1 MEAAFK
7 VVSRKGYQSTGIAQI
22 AAELGIGHGT
32 VYRYF
37 KNKLDIANSII
48 DEVIT
53 RVTRVV
59 LDMPA
64 RESNSLEEYRGQLF
78 LIGEGLVNLLEDDPE
93 LARWIYYESLGLPS
107 EIINKIDTAFE
118 LFAAY
123 TETYLKNG
131 IDKGFLRKGINT
143 WETTLAVNAMLFEA
157 AKRILKSPEP
167 RDKVKGVW
175 FETVIGLMLDGLGA
189 RTRA

>member
-7 VVSRKGYQSTGIAQI
+7 VVSRKGYQSTGIAEI

-37 KNKLDIANSII
+37 KNKLDIANAII
-48 DEVIT
+48 DDVIT

-59 LDMPA
+59 LDLPA
-64 RESNSLEEYRGQLF
+64 RESDSLAEYREQLL
-78 LIGEGLVNLLEDDPE
+78 LIGNGLVDLIEKEPE
-93 LARWIYYESLGLPS
+93 LASFIYYENLGLPP
-107 EIINKIDTAFE
+107 EITVKVDAAFD

-123 TETYLKNG
+123 TQAYLKNG
-131 IDKGFLRKGINT
+131 IEKGFLRRDVNT
-143 WETTLAVNAMLFEA
+143 WETALAVNAVLFEA

>member
-7 VVSRKGYQSTGIAQI
+7 VVSRKGYQSTGIAEI

-78 LIGEGLVNLLEDDPE
+78 LIGEGLVNLLEDDLE

-123 TETYLKNG
+123 TEAYLKNG
-131 IDKGFLRKGINT
+131 IDKGFLREGINT
-143 WETTLAVNAMLFEA
+143 WETALAVNATLFEA